1 MKEQDK
7 KMVLPKLDD
16 LFTSQEQRDN
26 PVVDE
31 VKEIELYKIG
41 EFPDHPFRV
50 IDDDKMEEMVK
61 SVKEHG
67 VLLPV
72 IVRKRGEGN
81 YQMISG
87 HRRKRACELAG
98 IDKIKCIVKELTD
111 DEATILMVDSNIQRE
126 EILPSEKAFAYKMK
140 LEAMK
145 HQGKRV
151 DLEENETSTPVV
163 AKLRTDEI
171 LGNEVGESRENI
183 RRYIRLTY
191 LIPELL
197 QLVDDTVKYGKNQIL
212 TMGIKPAVEISY
224 LTKEEQKLL
233 YSEIVY
239 EELTPSHAQAIKIRE
254 LSKNKQLNDDSLEKI
269 LDEKKGNQNEK
280 ISFNKDKIVKALPYE
295 MTKRDKRYIEDYIIK
310 AIETYRSLEIERGD
324 DYDLD
329 I

>member
-151 DLEENETSTPVV
+151 DLEEDITSRPLGD
-163 AKLRTDEI
+163 KLKSAESARTI
-171 LGNEVGESRENI
+171 Q
-183 RRYIRLTY
+183 RYIRLTY

-197 QLVDDTVKYGKNQIL
+197 EQVDNKRIAFR
-212 TMGIKPAVEISY
+212 PAVELSY
-224 LTKEEQKLL
+224 LSEENQ
-233 YSEIVY
+233 YVVENIFEFDEV
-239 EELTPSHAQAIKIRE
+239 TPSLSQAIRLKKLE
-254 LSKNKQLNDDSLEKI
+254 QEGNLTEEKI
-269 LDEKKGNQNEK
+269 EEILQQEKPNQKEYIKIHNEK
-280 ISFNKDKIVKALPYE
+280 IEKYIPSRVKE
-295 MTKRDKRYIEDYIIK
+295 SGNVEDFIIQCVQDYIRRERIK
-310 AIETYRSLEIERGD
+310 QERNSR
-324 DYDLD
+324 
-329 I
+329 

>member
-126 EILPSEKAFAYKMK
+126 EVLPSEKAFAYKMK
-140 LEAMK
+140 LEALK
-145 HQGKRV
+145 HQGKRT
-151 DLEENETSTPVV
+151 DLEEDETSAPMEQ
-163 AKLRTDEI
+163 KLNYEQTSRQQI
-171 LGNEVGESRENI
+171 ANESNESREQI

-197 QLVDDTVKYGKNQIL
+197 NLVDEKRIAFR
-212 TMGIKPAVEISY
+212 PAVDISY
-224 LTKEEQKLL
+224 LPEDFQIVILNDIEYDDISPSVAQAVKLKKMAQEGTL
-233 YSEIVY
+233 TLEKV
-239 EELTPSHAQAIKIRE
+239 EELMAKEKPNQKEYTKISTDRLNKYIPESIKRRGDIEDFVIKCVEDYVKRQ
-254 LSKNKQLNDDSLEKI
+254 KNK
-269 LDEKKGNQNEK
+269 
-280 ISFNKDKIVKALPYE
+280 E
-295 MTKRDKRYIEDYIIK
+295 MSR
-310 AIETYRSLEIERGD
+310 
-324 DYDLD
+324 
-329 I
+329 

>member
-151 DLEENETSTPVV
+151 DLEENETSRPLDG
-163 AKLRTDEI
+163 KLESAERMGE
-171 LGNEVGESRENI
+171 EVGESARTI
-183 RRYIRLTY
+183 QRYIRLTY

-197 QLVDDTVKYGKNQIL
+197 EQVDNKRIAFR
-212 TMGIKPAVEISY
+212 PAVELSY
-224 LTKEEQKLL
+224 LSEENQ
-233 YSEIVY
+233 YVVVNIFEFDEV
-239 EELTPSHAQAIKIRE
+239 TPSLSQAIRLKKLEQEGNLTEEKIEEILQQEKPNQKEQVRFME
-254 LSKNKQLNDDSLEKI
+254 EDIRKYFPKSYTKSDMQKTIISLLEKWQRQR
-269 LDEKKGNQNEK
+269 ERCPWNSCGNRRWGW
-280 ISFNKDKIVKALPYE
+280 S
-295 MTKRDKRYIEDYIIK
+295 
-310 AIETYRSLEIERGD
+310 
-324 DYDLD
+324 
-329 I
+329 

>member
-151 DLEENETSTPVV
+151 DLEENEN
-163 AKLRTDEI
+163 LNRT
-171 LGNEVGESRENI
+171 
-183 RRYIRLTY
+183 
-191 LIPELL
+191 
-197 QLVDDTVKYGKNQIL
+197 
-212 TMGIKPAVEISY
+212 ISDY
-224 LTKEEQKLL
+224 
-233 YSEIVY
+233 
-239 EELTPSHAQAIKIRE
+239 
-254 LSKNKQLNDDSLEKI
+254 
-269 LDEKKGNQNEK
+269 NEK
-280 ISFNKDKIVKALPYE
+280 I
-295 MTKRDKRYIEDYIIK
+295 RDLSQKLK
-310 AIETYRSLEIERGD
+310 VSLERVEFLQRPKTIMEKLKDLFKNDKKQLLIADGKGD
-324 DYDLD
+324 E
-329 I
+329 

>member
-98 IDKIKCIVKELTD
+98 IKQIRCIVKDLTD

-126 EILPSEKAFAYKMK
+126 EILPSEKAVAYKLK

-145 HQGKRV
+145 HQGKRI
-151 DLEENETSTPVV
+151 DLEKNETSTPVV
-163 AKLRTDEI
+163 SKLRTDEI
-171 LGNEVGESRENI
+171 LGEEVGESRENI

-197 QLVDDTVKYGKNQIL
+197 EEVDNKRIAFR
-212 TMGIKPAVEISY
+212 PAVELSY
-224 LTKEEQKLL
+224 LEEDYQYVVLNKLQ
-233 YSEIVY
+233 YDEVS
-239 EELTPSHAQAIKIRE
+239 PSLSQAITLKKMQQEGTISE
-254 LSKNKQLNDDSLEKI
+254 EKI
-269 LDEKKGNQNEK
+269 ENLLDKEKPNQKEFIKIHNDRIEK
-280 ISFNKDKIVKALPYE
+280 YIPTKVKDSGK
-295 MTKRDKRYIEDYIIK
+295 IEDFIIQCVEEHNK
-310 AIETYRSLEIERGD
+310 RER
-324 DYDLD
+324 LKQERNAR
-329 I
+329 